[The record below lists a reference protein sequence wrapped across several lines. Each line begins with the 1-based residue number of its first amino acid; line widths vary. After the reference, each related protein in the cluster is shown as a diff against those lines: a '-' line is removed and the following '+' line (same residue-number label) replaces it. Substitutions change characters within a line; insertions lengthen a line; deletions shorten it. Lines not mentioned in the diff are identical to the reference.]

1 MSSKQSV
8 VREAFEFPVDGIPS
22 QTFKAKCKT
31 CGSFISGSLKA
42 TSNFLTHLQRRHAHV
57 LTGLKDKK
65 GKLTDEQPS
74 LDTFVETE
82 QKKFS
87 SSDSRQQK
95 ITDSLTM
102 FIDRSLMPLSI
113 VENSYFRDLLHCME
127 PRFVIPSRKHL
138 TSSLITK
145 KCEEIILAM
154 KQDFEKTESVCV
166 TIDLWSSRQMRGF
179 IGITGHYISYWHL
192 ESVTHGCKQFTG
204 RHTAENIL
212 QHYEETIATFNLSS
226 KITNIVTDNASN
238 MKKAFRVDLPGFVE
252 GSRDERDQEEDES
265 DSEEES
271 MSEDK
276 VDTSNAYDY
285 IPEHQS
291 CFAHTL

>member
-1 MSSKQSV
+1 MW
-8 VREAFEFPVDGIPS
+8 F
-22 QTFKAKCKT
+22 
-31 CGSFISGSLKA
+31 FISGSLKA

-65 GKLTDEQPS
+65 RKLTDEQPS

-82 QKKFS
+82 KKKFS

-95 ITDSLTM
+95 ITDSITM
-102 FIDRSLMPLSI
+102 FIARSLMPLSI
-113 VENSYFRDLLHCME
+113 VENSYFRDLLHCMG

-166 TIDLWSSRQMRGF
+166 TIDLWSSRQMRGY

-192 ESVTHGCKQFTG
+192 ESVTLGCKQFTG

-238 MKKAFRVDLPGFVE
+238 MKKAFRVDLP
-252 GSRDERDQEEDES
+252 
-265 DSEEES
+265 
-271 MSEDK
+271 
-276 VDTSNAYDY
+276 
-285 IPEHQS
+285 EHQS
-291 CFAHTL
+291 CFAHTLQLTVHDGFGEGGQINKIIAKASNIVSHVRRSILASEILADEGKLHNST